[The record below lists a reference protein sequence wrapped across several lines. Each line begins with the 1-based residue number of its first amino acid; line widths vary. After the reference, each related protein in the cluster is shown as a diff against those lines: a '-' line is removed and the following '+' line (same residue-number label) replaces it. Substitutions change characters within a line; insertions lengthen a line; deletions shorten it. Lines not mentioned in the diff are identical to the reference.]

1 MMSKKREGQSVAAV
15 AQSKECRRGKLSY
28 AWMVVLLMGMT
39 LTSLSLASGPFDL
52 SLEQEI
58 AIGKQARALIL
69 STHIVHAKASD
80 YLARIGRRL
89 ISAGSWDPQFAH
101 TYSFYVVE
109 DPENP
114 EMLNAFCA
122 PGGFI
127 CFYRALFEDLLNNYG
142 EDAVAAV
149 LAHEIE
155 HANRHHLAKQIKRD
169 RERGFWAGLAAAVLG
184 GILGGGERSMDI
196 AFSLAEIYTK
206 LQSLKYSRDL
216 EDEADERGIVR
227 LWRAGYDPKAMAD
240 VFNYLAHRTGSK
252 PPEYL
257 STHPPEEE
265 RIKRSLQRAEI
276 LKQLRPGM
284 TVQDEIKI
292 IREGKKIYLP
302 VGWVHGL
309 TPGMSVE
316 IAGKTFK
323 LSKVYFDRAE
333 VDVKEKDAKNIPD
346 DANAIL
352 KEVPTPPHAQ
362 PVGVGTVLKVNPEDQ
377 TVLIDLG
384 AWHGIQEGMN
394 FRIYSW
400 RFEEQAQFKGKT
412 YTVRVA
418 RVIAECQVQSVGE
431 RESVLKVVSFR
442 NKALEGT
449 PGERYT
455 IADIAPGDEARWSE
469 WLLPKPTGK

>member
-1 MMSKKREGQSVAAV
+1 MLSKKRERQGVTAV
-15 AQSKECRRGKLSY
+15 TQLKERRKV
-28 AWMVVLLMGMT
+28 WMVVFLAVMT

-52 SLEQEI
+52 S
-58 AIGKQARALIL
+58 
-69 STHIVHAKASD
+69 SD

-265 RIKRSLQRAEI
+265 RIKRSLQRAEV
-276 LKQLRPGM
+276 LKQLRPGL
-284 TVQDEIKI
+284 TIQNEVKV

-309 TPGMSVE
+309 TSGMSVE

-362 PVGVGTVLKVNPEDQ
+362 PVEGRGSYLPCVWDEDANKCQILPLMRASKCASKSMKVKVVKKSTTN
-377 TVLIDLG
+377 
-384 AWHGIQEGMN
+384 GM
-394 FRIYSW
+394 
-400 RFEEQAQFKGKT
+400 GKT
-412 YTVRVA
+412 
-418 RVIAECQVQSVGE
+418 
-431 RESVLKVVSFR
+431 
-442 NKALEGT
+442 
-449 PGERYT
+449 
-455 IADIAPGDEARWSE
+455 
-469 WLLPKPTGK
+469 LL